1 MMAAA
6 KPIIQKIAPLPVPP
20 FLLDEKIYDALSEA
34 PPLDMNVAQPLRMCW
49 AFPKL
54 EWLTNSV

>member
-20 FLLDEKIYDALSEA
+20 FLLDEKIYDVLSED
-34 PPLDMNVAQPLRMCW
+34 PPLDMNVAQPLRTCW
-49 AFPKL
+49 ARPEIQYVTDF
-54 EWLTNSV
+54 V

>member
-1 MMAAA
+1 MAAA

-34 PPLDMNVAQPLRMCW
+34 PPLDMNVAQPLRTYL
-49 AFPKL
+49 ALPKL
-54 EWLTNSV
+54 QWLTDVV